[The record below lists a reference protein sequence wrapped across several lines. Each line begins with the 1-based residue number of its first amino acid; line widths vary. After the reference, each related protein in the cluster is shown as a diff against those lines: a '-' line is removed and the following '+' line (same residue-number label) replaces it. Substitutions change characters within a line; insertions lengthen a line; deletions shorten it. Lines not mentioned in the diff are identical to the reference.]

1 MTACWSALRSAAVER
16 MGEDEVRWRSLGSL
30 FFAGGLLALIMVA
43 LPVDD
48 GTRQWPIAAL
58 ASIAVLQGAAM
69 VAFPR
74 LLPKGDRWISLCLG
88 VGTLFVTAGIYFA
101 NTATTPLALLY
112 LWVALDGF
120 FFLPRASAVRHLALV
135 GAGYAAALA
144 AIPSSDATAIG
155 RWVMTMGTV
164 CAVGALADT
173 LRERS
178 ERLIKRLGQA
188 ASTDPLTGLWNRRG
202 FERLMAGELARAERS
217 GEPLSLLIG
226 DLDHFKTVN
235 DRFGHGQG
243 DAVLQGFSALVS
255 AAMRQSD
262 ASARIGGEE
271 FAMILPDTDQHQAYV
286 IAERIRR
293 QVRETLA
300 PQGQAMSIS
309 FGLASAP
316 AHGKT
321 LEELVHHADRA
332 LYVAKHLGRD
342 RSVIYSAEVEIERAI
357 ESAAPEQLSAVLVLA
372 ETMDLRDNGTA
383 LHSQTVA
390 RYAEAVARRFELAA
404 PHVERVRLAGLLH
417 DIGKIGVPDNV
428 LQKSGPLDEAEWAE
442 MRKHPELGARM
453 LAGANLDDISG
464 WVLAHHER
472 PDGRGYPSGLTA
484 REIPLEARILAAADA
499 FEAMTGDRVYRA
511 AMPVVDAMAEL
522 LRHAGT
528 QFDAAVVE
536 ALIASLPELQDAG
549 GGTRTPTAL
558 TTRT

>member
-1 MTACWSALRSAAVER
+1 
-16 MGEDEVRWRSLGSL
+16 
-30 FFAGGLLALIMVA
+30 
-43 LPVDD
+43 
-48 GTRQWPIAAL
+48 
-58 ASIAVLQGAAM
+58 
-69 VAFPR
+69 
-74 LLPKGDRWISLCLG
+74 
-88 VGTLFVTAGIYFA
+88 
-101 NTATTPLALLY
+101 
-112 LWVALDGF
+112 
-120 FFLPRASAVRHLALV
+120 
-135 GAGYAAALA
+135 
-144 AIPSSDATAIG
+144 
-155 RWVMTMGTV
+155 MTMGTV

-243 DAVLQGFSALVS
+243 DAVLQEFSALVS

-271 FAMILPDTDQHQAYV
+271 FAMILPATDQHQAYV

-293 QVRETLA
+293 QVRDTLA

-321 LEELVHHADRA
+321 LEELVQHADRA

-511 AMPVVDAMAEL
+511 AMPVPDAIAEL
-522 LRHAGT
+522 RRHAGT
-528 QFDAAVVE
+528 QFDPAVVE
-536 ALIASLPELQDAG
+536 ALIASLPDLQDAG